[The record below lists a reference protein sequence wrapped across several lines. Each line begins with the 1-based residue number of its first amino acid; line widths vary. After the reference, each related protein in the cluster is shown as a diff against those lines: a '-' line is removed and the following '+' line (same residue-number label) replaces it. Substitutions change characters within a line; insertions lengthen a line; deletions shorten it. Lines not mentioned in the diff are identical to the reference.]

1 MIKNCLKT
9 NKGAI
14 VVYVIVF
21 GGISLMMLAGLLG
34 YVVIQLRLA
43 EQKSAWNEAL
53 GVAESGIDYY
63 RWCLNNGVESDCEG
77 WFDYTDQNGAPAGKY
92 LIEVAN
98 SEMCG
103 QTISRTITSTGQTDK
118 FPKVKR
124 TIKVVYARESVAK
137 YSYVLNSDV
146 WIGGDHEINGPYLS
160 NGGIRMDG
168 RNQSTISSAVLLGG
182 FPEFLCYDGDPWNSD
197 NVCDSDCPIANGC
210 RTASGNRCICPGV
223 FATTANPTTGLF
235 RINIPSFDFNSI
247 TSDLGTIKT
256 AAITGG
262 GIYLP
267 KSTTVPGYNGVYPN
281 KTGRGYH
288 LVFKDNGTVEVYIV
302 TSLGS
307 SPDNFS
313 IAGQDQ
319 YTTPV
324 FTVPPA
330 CSAIYVEDNVWPE
343 GVIKGK
349 VTLASANLILNDNI
363 DTDIYL
369 NKDIIYTDN
378 DADGL
383 AMIAENN
390 VLIGKNSE
398 NDLELRAVIVAQK
411 GKFGRNNYSGN
422 FKDVLNI
429 YGSVISEGRVGTQW
443 VRTDTGQVV
452 SGYLQRYTYFDPGQ
466 VYNAPPFV
474 AHTDPDFKIVSW
486 EEME

>member
-21 GGISLMMLAGLLG
+21 GGIALMMLSGLLG
-34 YVVIQLRLA
+34 YVVIQLRLV

-53 GVAESGIDYY
+53 GIAESGIDYY

-77 WFDYTDQNGAPAGKY
+77 LFDYTDQNGAPAGKY

-103 QTISRTITSTGQTDK
+103 QTISRTITSTGQTEK
-118 FPKVKR
+118 FPKLKR
-124 TIKVVYARESVAK
+124 TIRVVYARESVAK

-182 FPEFLCYDGDPWNSD
+182 LPEFLCYDGDPWNSD

-235 RINIPSFDFNSI
+235 RINLPSFDFNSI
-247 TSDLGTIKT
+247 TSNLGTIKT
-256 AAITGG
+256 AAISGG

-267 KSTTVPGYNGVYPN
+267 KSTTVPGYDGIYPN

-288 LVFKDNGTVEVYIV
+288 LVFRDNGTMEVYIV

-307 SPDNFS
+307 YPDNFS
-313 IAGQDQ
+313 IVGQDQ

-324 FTVPPA
+324 YTVPSA

-398 NDLELRAVIVAQK
+398 NDLELRAIIVAQK
-411 GKFGRNNYSGN
+411 GKFGRNHYDGN

-429 YGSVISEGRVGTQW
+429 HGSVISEGRVGTQW
-443 VRTDTGQVV
+443 IYTNGQVA

-466 VYNAPPFV
+466 VYSAPPFV